1 MRIVIVE
8 DEAQI
13 RTGLARLI
21 ERVSKSYHVVGC
33 AANGIH
39 GLSLIKA
46 QYPDVVVTDVR
57 MPEMDG
63 LEMIGALTAAG
74 IQTKYIILSAYSEFE
89 YAKKAMSFGV
99 SEYLLKP
106 VSMTELSQS
115 LKKLELQLQESAV
128 YKEVNSLDAA
138 LRHLVLQAHTLD
150 PDARDRIAAKYGL
163 GREELF
169 AEVLFYYGAEHYAVA
184 RDSISRRTC
193 QKLQGESAVVCA
205 MPLESHHAILYL
217 LTGIE
222 SPDRFRAWLLSSAK
236 IHTQT
241 LWMGADISLAFARG
255 YHSLHE
261 TAMGLLD
268 ALPWKLSLPQAPL
281 LCWPEVLQTPT
292 VPCAFPIEIE
302 NQLRVAICSRNA
314 ARIGQQFQNFIRHF
328 SGREV
333 YAPQEIRECYTRFL
347 WTALN
352 LAKEVDVVKT
362 DQIETRR
369 TMESILDAQ
378 NLEEIN
384 AVAAQLLSVL
394 TMALEQTG
402 TQEQNITILRA
413 KSLIHEF
420 YTTGITLEEIAQK
433 LNLTPEYLS
442 SQFHRDT
449 GKTFSAYIRD
459 YRIAKAKELLI
470 GTQLKLQQVAAQVGY
485 ADPKYFSQVFK
496 KCTGQLP
503 AEYRRS
509 HK

>member
-13 RTGLARLI
+13 RTGLSRLV
-21 ERVSKSYHVVGC
+21 ERISKSYHVVGC
-33 AANGIH
+33 AANGIQ
-39 GLSLIKA
+39 GLSCIKA
-46 QYPDVVVTDVR
+46 QYPDVVLTDVR

-89 YAKKAMSFGV
+89 YAKKAMSYGV

-106 VSMTELSQS
+106 VSISELSQS

-128 YKEVNSLDAA
+128 LQEVTSLDAA
-138 LRHLVLQAHTLD
+138 LRHLVLQANSLD
-150 PDARDRIAAKYGL
+150 PDAQARIASQYGL
-163 GREELF
+163 ERDELF
-169 AEVLFYYGAEHYAVA
+169 AAVLFYYGAEHFAVA
-184 RDSISRRTC
+184 RDSIHRLTC
-193 QKLQGESAVVCA
+193 QKLQGECAMVCP

-217 LTGIE
+217 LTGVE
-222 SPDRFRAWLLSSAK
+222 DPVRFRTWLLSSAR

-241 LWMGADISLAFARG
+241 LWLGADISLAFARG
-255 YHSLHE
+255 YQTLHE
-261 TAMGLLD
+261 TVMGMLD
-268 ALPWKLSLPQAPL
+268 ALPWKLALPREPL
-281 LCWPEVLQTPT
+281 LLFPAVLQTPT
-292 VPCAFPIEIE
+292 EQCAFPIEIE
-302 NQLRVAICSRNA
+302 NQLRVAICSRSA
-314 ARIGQQFQNFIRHF
+314 ERIAQQFQTFFRHF
-328 SGREV
+328 DGHRV

-369 TMESILDAQ
+369 TMEAILDAQ

-394 TMALEQTG
+394 TMALAQTG
-402 TQEQNITILRA
+402 GQEQNITILRA

-420 YTTGITLEEIAQK
+420 YSTGITLEEIAQK

-442 SQFHRDT
+442 TQFHKDT

-459 YRIAKAKELLI
+459 YRMSKAKELLI